1 MQLSSGKNSGPLLAT
16 ALVLALLFA
25 VYYYVV
31 LPKQDEA
38 ETKQSNVD
46 NLNSEISTLKEQIA
60 LVEAENN
67 SAVGNE
73 FAIRKKLP
81 ESREI
86 DQLLLSLEEIEYVS
100 NSRIVGVSFN
110 NYDDLVSASGLGE
123 AEEEMQTDGT
133 TGEIPVDGTTD
144 GSVTGETVDGTTD
157 ANVTDGAVDDTTGD
171 SVSDESADTEQEETV
186 PVSTMSAE
194 ALPTNLKLI
203 TFQIDIESPD
213 DERLQQF
220 IKEIEQLERVMHID
234 TIEYSLPG
242 EEDAFS
248 EEASTIV
255 SASIQ
260 VTTFY
265 FE

>member
-1 MQLSSGKNSGPLLAT
+1 MQLSSGKNSGPLLVT

-73 FAIRKKLP
+73 FVIRKKLP

-123 AEEEMQTDGT
+123 TEEEMQTDGT
-133 TGEIPVDGTTD
+133 TGEAPVDGTTGD
-144 GSVTGETVDGTTD
+144 TVTG
-157 ANVTDGAVDDTTGD
+157 
-171 SVSDESADTEQEETV
+171 ESADTEQEETV

-213 DERLQQF
+213 NERLQQF
-220 IKEIEQLERVMHID
+220 IKEIEQLERIMHID

>member
-1 MQLSSGKNSGPLLAT
+1 MQLSSGKNSGPLLVT

-25 VYYYVV
+25 VYYYIV

-38 ETKQSNVD
+38 ETKQSTVD
-46 NLNSEISTLKEQIA
+46 SLNSEISTMKEQIA
-60 LVEAENN
+60 LIEEGNN
-67 SAVGNE
+67 DAADNE
-73 FAIRKKLP
+73 FTIRKKLP

-86 DQLLLSLEEIEYVS
+86 DQLLLSLEEIEYIS

-110 NYDDLVSASGLGE
+110 NYDDLVSASGLADPNAA
-123 AEEEMQTDGT
+123 AEEN
-133 TGEIPVDGTTD
+133 PVDETT
-144 GSVTGETVDGTTD
+144 
-157 ANVTDGAVDDTTGD
+157 
-171 SVSDESADTEQEETV
+171 DESASEAVDQQEETI

-194 ALPTNLKLI
+194 ALPANLKLI

-213 DERLQQF
+213 DEQLQQF
-220 IKEIEQLERVMHID
+220 IEEIEGLERIMHID

-242 EEDAFS
+242 EEDAFTD
-248 EEASTIV
+248 EASTIV